1 MNARTTRRDRGAVPE
16 QDRRGESFA
25 TAEQV
30 LLCCFGLEQDAFTT
44 RTGKELR
51 KALIGAG
58 FHPAAARHL
67 VRDSALLCAAPEGRY
82 VLRQFDGAPA
92 GH

>member
-16 QDRRGESFA
+16 QHRSGESFA

-51 KALIGAG
+51 EALGSAG

-67 VRDSALLCAAPEGRY
+67 VRESPLLLVTPVGDY
-82 VLRQFDGAPA
+82 ILRPCEGAPA
-92 GH
+92 GR